1 MVSTN
6 TICFEAINR
15 VYRNTVVQ
23 HIRETIKTNHPDD
36 WLETLKLPLQKEWE
50 TLQHN
55 AELRRTTGEYGSKL
69 TDEFDFLG
77 VNNFYVLFE
86 KYFAE
91 LFPSSRE
98 LTPEETLQKKQS
110 LLIGAREIKNMRD
123 PALGHPGDI
132 DISDADALQMLDYAR
147 RILDFIDERAS
158 EELRRSWELIRFG
171 GSPEIGPTD
180 EDPIPIESSTLPP
193 RETIAPRFVGR
204 QTELESLR
212 NWLNDPYSRVWLLAG
227 DGGKGKTA
235 IAYEFAVSTSVQL
248 LTGFEVIIWL
258 SAKARKFLEGQTIS
272 VESPDFWDLDSA
284 LACVLRAYGA
294 IEIEAMDTDA
304 KAKECISYLQELP
317 ALVVLDDVDSL
328 EGDGLMAMNFFTF
341 GIQSTKSKFLI
352 TSRRVPFGMEPL
364 VTQVTGFRT
373 GSDDGNKFIDSRI
386 QLYDLD
392 PNQFSRAINNNI
404 LDACDGSP
412 LFVEEL
418 LRLCRL
424 GETPNNAIRLWK
436 NQQGEQAR
444 SYALRREFDMLSDA
458 AKKVLLAC
466 ALFRG
471 PISLPSIQVTAE
483 VQRDQAYS
491 AIQEL
496 QNLFLLPK
504 PRVTQDEPTFGLNI
518 NTRSLV
524 IEVYGGTD
532 LAHRINGSI
541 QVIMGET
548 QATPAHRGRIGQLIR
563 QAVSLVKL
571 KRHPDAES
579 TLLQAIELFPET
591 ADLHGSLGWVYKS
604 WRPTAR
610 YTDARDSFTRA
621 SDLKSSR
628 QDMYWHWAG
637 MEQSQSEWTAA
648 AQAAERGLE
657 ILPDSEDLEYKA
669 GLARSQL
676 AKDLYG
682 QAQYGRAEQEARK
695 AETHLK
701 AALLDLEDVENG
713 RYQFHSD
720 VHRAIVI
727 NYEHL
732 VRVRRSERDDGG
744 AAHYI
749 RVLGNALHQWKN
761 EHPGD
766 PNASSE
772 EQRLIYWFPTLQ
784 AIN

>member
-23 HIRETIKTNHPDD
+23 HIRETIRTNHPGD

-55 AELRRTTGEYGSKL
+55 AELRRTTGEYGSQL
-69 TDEFDFLG
+69 TDEFDYLG
-77 VNNFYVLFE
+77 VNNFYVLFQ

-98 LTPEETLQKKQS
+98 LTSEETQQTKQN

-147 RILDFIDERAS
+147 RILDFIDEGAS

-171 GSPEIGPTD
+171 GSPDTGSTD
-180 EDPIPIESSTLPP
+180 EDRNPIESSTLPA
-193 RETIAPRFVGR
+193 RETITPRFVGR
-204 QTELESLR
+204 QTELESLL
-212 NWLNDPYSRVWLLAG
+212 NWLNDPHSRVWLLAG

-235 IAYEFAVSTSVQL
+235 IAYEFAVSTSVQPL
-248 LTGFEVIIWL
+248 KGFEAVIWL

-272 VESPDFWDLDSA
+272 MDSPDFWDLDSA
-284 LACVLRAYGA
+284 LTCVLRAYGA
-294 IEIEAMDTDA
+294 IDIETMNTDT

-317 ALVVLDDVDSL
+317 ALIVLDDVDSL

-392 PNQFSRAINNNI
+392 PNQFSRSVNNNI
-404 LDACDGSP
+404 LDSCDGSP
-412 LFVEEL
+412 LFMEEL

-424 GETPNNAIRLWK
+424 GETPDNAMRLWK
-436 NQQGEQAR
+436 SQQGEQAR

-471 PISLPSIQVTAE
+471 PISLPSIQVAAE

-532 LAHRINGSI
+532 LAHRINGTI

-548 QATPAHRGRIGQLIR
+548 EATPAHRGRIGQLIR

-571 KRHPDAES
+571 NRHPDAES
-579 TLLQAIELFPET
+579 TLLEAIELFPEN
-591 ADLHGSLGWVYKS
+591 ADLHGNLGWVYKS

-610 YTDARDSFTRA
+610 YTDARDCFTRA
-621 SDLKSSR
+621 ADLKSSR
-628 QDMYWHWAG
+628 RDMYWHWAG
-637 MEQSQSEWTAA
+637 MEQSRSEWTAA

-676 AKDLYG
+676 AKDLYR

-701 AALLDLEDVENG
+701 AALLDLDDVG
-713 RYQFHSD
+713 ARRYQFHSD

-727 NYEHL
+727 NCEHL
-732 VRVRRSERDDGG
+732 VRVRRSQSDDGG
-744 AAHYI
+744 TAQYI
-749 RVLGNALHQWKN
+749 RLLGNALQRWKN

-772 EQRLIYWFPTLQ
+772 EQRLVYWFPALQ
-784 AIN
+784 AM